1 MSNKRLREPLFVA
14 VGVAMAAVIFAVDIM
29 TGHGVAVG
37 VAYVAVLL
45 LVCRSERPQLIPIIA
60 IGCSVLIIVGTF
72 LSPPGTELWGSIANC
87 GLSVFAIWVIAF
99 ICRERFQTLRVE
111 AEQEL
116 RLGHDELERRIQ
128 KRTAELTASRERMD
142 LALKSSLVGTWDWNM
157 ADGTV
162 VWDEYVHAVFGM
174 KPGTFGGDYASFEKM
189 LVPED
194 RKRVTEEV
202 MRAVEGKAEFDTE
215 FRVIWPDGSMHFAA
229 GRGKVYRDA
238 SGNPI
243 QMTGVNWD
251 VTDRRIAEEA
261 AHASEERLNLALKS
275 SGVGTWNWSAVD
287 DLIVWDDY
295 IHPLFGLTP
304 GTFSGKYDDFL
315 TMLDPRDQD
324 RVFREVVRAVEKSAT
339 YETEYRVI
347 WPDGSLHWLGSRGK
361 LYRDAAGQPV
371 RMTGVCWDATDLK
384 QAEEAVRASEERLN
398 LALESAEMGAF
409 DIDLTSDA
417 TWRTLAHDEIFG
429 YSKLQKEWGFEQF
442 INHVLPEDRESMQT
456 IFSEAL
462 GTGQMNLE
470 CRIVRLDQE
479 IRWISAQ
486 GRVYHNEQR
495 EPTRLLGVVSDIT
508 ARKEMEA
515 ELKTARE
522 AAESANRAKSSF
534 LANMSHEIRTP
545 MNGIIGMAQLL
556 SQTELRS
563 HQQDYLA
570 TINESAHILLRLLN
584 DILDFSKIEAGKLE
598 LECVDFHLSNCVARA
613 AQLLSLRAAEK
624 GLEIACRVAPEI
636 PHYLQGDPG
645 RLQQVLVNLLGNA
658 HKFTEEGE
666 IFVNF
671 DVESIKP
678 ETIRLHASVTDT
690 GIGIPAEKLEK
701 IFLPFEQAESSTT
714 RRFGGSG
721 LGLTISR
728 QLVGLMHGR
737 MWAESEPG
745 KGSTFHFTVELGISP
760 QQKGHTPAE
769 FSALNEL
776 PVLIVDDNATNRR
789 VLNELLAHWRMRPV
803 LADSAVAARRA
814 LQEAEESHHPIRL
827 ILLDHH
833 MPVEDG
839 LHFAESIQHRPG
851 HEQCPIILISSGMLP
866 TDTDHCQKIGI
877 RRLMS
882 KPVIASELL
891 DEILNQFGQPGA
903 IEAKSVAKVIT
914 SSSVQPRRVLLA
926 EDNEINR
933 RVAIGLLRSR
943 GHQVVVVVN
952 GLEAVNLSAE
962 QEFDVILMDMQM
974 PVMDGYEATRVIRQR
989 EQQTGGHIPIVAMT
1003 AEALK
1008 GDREICLEV
1017 GMDDYVSKPV
1027 APLAMYR
1034 AVEQFAALSLGS
1046 EPGL

>member
-1 MSNKRLREPLFVA
+1 MFNKRLREPLFVV
-14 VGVAMAAVIFAVDIM
+14 VGVAMSAVIFAIDIM

-37 VAYVAVLL
+37 VGYVAVLL

-72 LSPPGTELWGSIANC
+72 LSPPGSEFWGSIANC

-111 AEQEL
+111 AEKEL

-128 KRTAELTASRERMD
+128 KRTAELTASREQMD

-194 RKRVTEEV
+194 RKRVAEEV

-315 TMLDPRDQD
+315 AMLDPEDQD
-324 RVFREVVRAVEKSAT
+324 RVFREVVRTLEKSAT

-398 LALESAEMGAF
+398 LALDSAEMGAF
-409 DIDLTSDA
+409 DIDLPSDA

-442 INHVLPEDRESMQT
+442 INHVLPEDRERMQT
-456 IFSEAL
+456 IFFEAL

-486 GRVYHNEQR
+486 GRVYHNDQK
-495 EPTRLLGVVSDIT
+495 EPIRLLGVVSDIT
-508 ARKEMEA
+508 ARKQMEA

-563 HQQDYLA
+563 HQQDDLA

-624 GLEIACRVAPEI
+624 GLEVACRVAPEI

-678 ETIRLHASVTDT
+678 ENIRLHASVTDT

-737 MWAESEPG
+737 M
-745 KGSTFHFTVELGISP
+745 
-760 QQKGHTPAE
+760 
-769 FSALNEL
+769 
-776 PVLIVDDNATNRR
+776 
-789 VLNELLAHWRMRPV
+789 
-803 LADSAVAARRA
+803 
-814 LQEAEESHHPIRL
+814 
-827 ILLDHH
+827 
-833 MPVEDG
+833 
-839 LHFAESIQHRPG
+839 
-851 HEQCPIILISSGMLP
+851 
-866 TDTDHCQKIGI
+866 
-877 RRLMS
+877 
-882 KPVIASELL
+882 
-891 DEILNQFGQPGA
+891 
-903 IEAKSVAKVIT
+903 
-914 SSSVQPRRVLLA
+914 
-926 EDNEINR
+926 
-933 RVAIGLLRSR
+933 
-943 GHQVVVVVN
+943 
-952 GLEAVNLSAE
+952 
-962 QEFDVILMDMQM
+962 
-974 PVMDGYEATRVIRQR
+974 
-989 EQQTGGHIPIVAMT
+989 
-1003 AEALK
+1003 
-1008 GDREICLEV
+1008 
-1017 GMDDYVSKPV
+1017 
-1027 APLAMYR
+1027 
-1034 AVEQFAALSLGS
+1034 
-1046 EPGL
+1046 